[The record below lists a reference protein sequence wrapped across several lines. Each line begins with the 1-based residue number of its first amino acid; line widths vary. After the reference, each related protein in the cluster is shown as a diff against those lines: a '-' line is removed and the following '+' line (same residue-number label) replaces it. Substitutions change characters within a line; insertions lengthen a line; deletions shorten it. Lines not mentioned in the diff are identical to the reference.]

1 MITNAFMFWNR
12 KVLSEFLTINLNM
25 DSISSG
31 RSAVLTGRERSGG
44 GKHLLHGLLERHGS
58 SIGGRRIEDRR
69 SNEEHQR
76 DLR

>member
-44 GKHLLHGLLERHGS
+44 GKHLHGLLERHGS
-58 SIGGRRIEDRR
+58 STGGRRIEDRR